1 MPRTQTAPAD
11 SLKVGDHV
19 TSKLPAFSWRGVIIE
34 DLGRAFDGSQLFL
47 IRVGDEDE
55 GRTFDVPA
63 ENLERI
69 AA

>member
-1 MPRTQTAPAD
+1 M
-11 SLKVGDHV
+11 
-19 TSKLPAFSWRGVIIE
+19 TSKLPAFSWKGVIVE

-63 ENLERI
+63 ENLERV

>member
-1 MPRTQTAPAD
+1 MPRVQKAPAD

-34 DLGRAFDGSQLFL
+34 NLGRGFDGSQLFL
-47 IRVGDEDE
+47 VRVGAEDE